1 MTTGSSPS
9 GLPPTPALA
18 SPNQTGL
25 SVGSISGIS
34 KKGWEYLWGA
44 GGGAWVRYADTKDT
58 GSGAIIKRPPHRGLC
73 RACVRNEHGPSGCGG
88 VRTV

>member
-1 MTTGSSPS
+1 MNLGNLALRRLVTGAKWRGGSRILHPHPRNRGAATAPGGMTTGSSPS

-34 KKGWEYLWGA
+34 KKGWEYLWGE
-44 GGGAWVRYADTKDT
+44 GGG
-58 GSGAIIKRPPHRGLC
+58 G
-73 RACVRNEHGPSGCGG
+73 
-88 VRTV
+88 